1 MTGARRDLA
10 VRLTVIL
17 GAVPLL
23 VTRPCPLQDWPNH
36 VARGHILLALLHGDP
51 FWTRFYQLT
60 GFLIPNAVLDLGLL
74 GLSWTG
80 LGAQT
85 AAQLFLVVTYGVFIG
100 GFCALAH
107 ALGAGGPGKA
117 AVAVLL
123 FYGNALFWGL
133 VSYILAVGLM
143 LGLLALWIGSAGH
156 LGRRLLIA
164 GAGAAVLLFTH
175 AVVAMVWPLVL
186 GGFDVCHLRARRGP
200 WARALL
206 ECCSAV
212 LALVVAAVLLLILP
226 GGAGHQFSIGY
237 AGRGWDGWAGH
248 KLAAFDHV
256 LLGGSLAQ
264 DAASLGALLVAIAVV
279 RRPRLDAGP
288 SVVVAGLSLLT
299 LAAPE
304 RLGTGSQLDTR
315 LALLPLLMLAAAIR
329 CETGQPALRLLT
341 AAVIG
346 RTLVVA
352 ASWHSAGLVFRDFR
366 RQAAPLPPGGLMVM
380 AYGTRL
386 PSLSWREIWSPP
398 VTSIA
403 TQLVF
408 RDLFVPAIFSNP
420 AEQPIALRT
429 PYRWLA
435 QPLNLSD
442 GAHLRA
448 AIGSVAPLCVPGAY
462 PGVYLTVLYPG
473 AFIAAQAGAALL
485 SARADFLIVDACR
498 LRSAMAGR

>member
-1 MTGARRDLA
+1 MTAGARGRLA
-10 VRLTVIL
+10 LVVA
-17 GAVPLL
+17 GAMPLL
-23 VTRPCPLQDWPNH
+23 VARPCPLQDWPNH
-36 VARGHILLALLHGDP
+36 VARGHILLGLLHGDP
-51 FWTRFYQLT
+51 FWTRFYHLT

-85 AAQLFLVVTYGVFIG
+85 AAQLFLVVTYGVFVG

-117 AVAVLL
+117 AFAVLL

-156 LGRRLLIA
+156 PGRRLLIA

-186 GGFDVCHLRARRGP
+186 GGFDACHLRARR
-200 WARALL
+200 WR

-212 LALVVAAVLLLILP
+212 LALVVAAMLLLMLP

-237 AGRGWDGWAGH
+237 AGRGLGGWAGH
-248 KLAAFDHV
+248 KLAAFEHV

-264 DAASLGALLVAIAVV
+264 DGASLGALLVAIAVV

-288 SVVVAGLSLLT
+288 SVIVAGLTMLT

-329 CETGQPALRLLT
+329 CETGRPALRLLT
-341 AAVIG
+341 AVVIG

-366 RQAAPLPPGGLMVM
+366 RQAASLPPGGLMVM

-386 PSLSWREIWSPP
+386 PSLSWRQIWSPP
-398 VTSIA
+398 ITSIA

-408 RDLFVPAIFSNP
+408 RDLFVPSIFSNP
-420 AEQPIALRT
+420 AEQPIALRA

-442 GAHLRA
+442 AAHLRA
-448 AIGSVAPLCVPGAY
+448 AIGSVAPLCGQGGY
-462 PGVYLTVLYPG
+462 KGVYLTVLYPG
-473 AFIAAQAGAALL
+473 TFVAALAGAALL
-485 SARADFLIVDACR
+485 SARTDFLIVDACR
-498 LRSAMAGR
+498 LSPA

>member
-1 MTGARRDLA
+1 MTGARRLAARLA
-10 VRLTVIL
+10 VVLA
-17 GAVPLL
+17 GATPLL

-36 VARGHILLALLHGDP
+36 VARGHILLGLLHGDP
-51 FWTRFYQLT
+51 FWMRFYHLT

-74 GLSWTG
+74 GLSWVG
-80 LGAQT
+80 MGAQ
-85 AAQLFLVVTYGVFIG
+85 AFLVVTYVTFVG
-100 GFCALAH
+100 GFLGLAH
-107 ALGAGGPGKA
+107 ALRADGAGKA
-117 AVAVLL
+117 ALAVLL

-143 LGLLALWIGSAGH
+143 LGLLALWIAARH
-156 LGRRLLIA
+156 VGRRLLIA
-164 GAGAAVLLFTH
+164 GAGAAMLLFTH

-186 GGFDVCHLRARRGP
+186 GCFELCHLRARRGAAP
-200 WARALL
+200 GLR
-206 ECCSAV
+206 ECCSGV

-226 GGAGHQFSIGY
+226 GGGHQFSIGY
-237 AGRGWDGWAGH
+237 AGRGLGGWAGH

-264 DAASLGALLVAIAVV
+264 DAASLAALLVSIAVA
-279 RRPRLDAGP
+279 RRPRLDAAP
-288 SVVVAGLSLLT
+288 ALAVAGLTLLT

-329 CETGQPALRLLT
+329 CETGRPALRLLT
-341 AAVIG
+341 AVVIA
-346 RTLVVA
+346 RTLIIA

-366 RQAAPLPPGGLMVM
+366 RQSASLPPGSLMVM

-386 PSLSWREIWSPP
+386 PSLSWRRIWSPP
-398 VTSIA
+398 ITSIA

-408 RDLFVPAIFSNP
+408 RDLFVPSIFSNP
-420 AEQPIALRT
+420 AEQPIALRAR
-429 PYRWLA
+429 YRWLA

-442 GAHLRA
+442 AAHLRA
-448 AIGSVAPLCVPGAY
+448 VIGSVAPLCVHGDY

-473 AFIAAQAGAALL
+473 TFAAAQAGVAVL
-485 SARADFLIVDACR
+485 SARTDFLIVDLCR
-498 LRSAMAGR
+498 LSPAIAGP